1 MNLLQDFQNK
11 PFIEAVQS
19 FFKKLNVP
27 VNEIATIPASASEI
41 IGDNAFNPL
50 ISEVYAYGIIN
61 DAIFEQNETITTLDE
76 VKSFQSDYDGIL
88 LFGIVLNSREN
99 GLLPTRNQL
108 SDITRAFNRTFKF
121 TPVTIIFKYENH
133 IALANTERTQFK
145 QTWREGEK
153 VGKVSLLRDIDYN
166 NVHSGHERIL
176 NNLAITRSGKNA
188 VVNFETLYKY
198 WQEVLSVSLLNKE
211 FYKELSH
218 WYFWAIKEVQF
229 PNEPLQI
236 DFSSVE
242 NYEEAVK
249 EHKGK
254 NVIRLLTRI
263 LFIWF
268 IKEKNL
274 IPEELFDEKIIA
286 KRFIDDFT
294 PQKPH
299 GVFAQGKHNSKYY
312 RAILQN
318 LFFATLNQQ
327 HGKREFRKEN
337 THQNVT
343 QLMRYKSYLKEPDY
357 FIQLMEETVPFMNGG
372 LFECLDK
379 PHPTIKGPQGGD
391 KIIYIDGFSDKEDNG
406 LIVPDF
412 LFFDADEEVDL
423 STDFGSTNKLYKNAK
438 TRGLIA
444 ILKSYKF
451 TITENTPIDE
461 DVALDPELL
470 GKVFENLL
478 ASYNPETKTTA
489 RKQTGSFYTPREIVN
504 YMVEESLI
512 AYLKNKLLHE
522 EAGVVELGKK
532 QIALFGN
539 ETKKSQL
546 SLEAKIDESPF
557 KNREDELDELLHQLV
572 SFSDI
577 NPFAQYPEVQKKI
590 IQALDKCTILD
601 PACGSG
607 AYPMGI
613 LQKMVHILHKIDP
626 NNTEWKQRQID
637 RVNNAIEELEQM
649 DDTNFKERSIKE
661 LNLQIDDIENSF
673 DNNELDYGRKLYL
686 IENCIYG
693 VDIQPIATQ
702 ISKLRF
708 FISLVVDQKVDSKK
722 ENFGI
727 RPLPN
732 LEAKFV
738 AANTLIGIEKPQ
750 KGQFTGSLFDNREV
764 QKLENELKKVRHKLF
779 SIKSPKRKR
788 ELREEDKVL
797 REKISEL
804 LAPDFGNDTARL
816 LANWDPY
823 DQNATSPFYDT
834 EWMFGLPKI
843 NGGLMCGGYFDVVIG
858 NPPYIKEYTDKSVF
872 DGLRKSPYYQ
882 GKMDLWYL
890 FTCSG
895 IDILKENG
903 SLCFIAPNNWT
914 TNTGASK
921 MRSKIIGDAKI
932 IKMLDFGSYMIFE
945 SADIQTMVML
955 ISKTKNNVEYKF
967 DLRKIKTEKAQIENV
982 LELIGNIKS
991 INNDFLYPTIFK
1003 EQLINKT
1010 LTFSSNEKDSILEKI
1025 KNKENFNLDEK
1036 REVAQ
1041 GIVYPQDFLNKKNQ
1055 LILGSSFKVGQGIF
1069 VLNNDEKENICFDE
1083 NELKLIKPYYTSTQI
1098 QKWYA
1103 NPVNN
1108 EWVIYTSS
1116 KFKKSENIQ
1125 SYPKIKSHLDQF
1137 QNIITSDNKPYGL
1150 HRCREENF
1158 FKGEKIIVLR
1168 KCVGHP
1174 KFTYTDFDCYVS
1186 ATFYVIKTSRIN
1198 QKYLTA
1204 FLNSKLIAFWLR
1216 NKGKMQGNNFQ
1227 LDKEPLLQIPV
1238 FKPDA
1243 EVQLPFILV
1252 VDEILR
1258 KKKEGIDTLELE
1270 NEIDK
1275 LVYDLYGLNDEE
1287 IRIIEQ

>member
-27 VNEIATIPASASEI
+27 VNEIATVPASASEI

-76 VKSFQSDYDGIL
+76 VKSFKTDYDGIL
-88 LFGIVLNSREN
+88 LFGIVLNPREN

-121 TPVTIIFKYENH
+121 TPVTIIFKYANH

-188 VVNFETLYKY
+188 VTNFETLYKY

-343 QLMRYKSYLKEPDY
+343 QLMRYKSYLKEPDF
-357 FIQLMEETVPFMNGG
+357 FIQLMEEVVPFMNGG

-423 STDFGSTNKLYKNAK
+423 STDYGSTNKLYKNAK

-522 EAGVVELGKK
+522 EAGIVELGKK

-557 KNREDELDELLHQLV
+557 KNKEDELDELLHQLV

-577 NPFAQYPEVQKKI
+577 NPFVEYPEVQKKI

-649 DDTNFKERSIKE
+649 DDTNFKEKSIKE

-673 DNNELDYGRKLYL
+673 ANNELDYGRKLYL

-708 FISLVVDQKVDSKK
+708 FISLVVDQKVDATK

-750 KGQFTGSLFDNREV
+750 KGQFTGSLFDNKEV
-764 QKLENELKKVRHKLF
+764 LKLENELKKVRHKLF

-823 DQNATSPFYDT
+823 DQNASSPFYDT

-843 NGGLMCGGYFDVVIG
+843 NGGFFDITIG
-858 NPPYIKEYTDKSVF
+858 NPPYGVSIKDNYRTKVLKTLGKVPDFEI
-872 DGLRKSPYYQ
+872 YYYFIEVA
-882 GKMDLWYL
+882 KT
-890 FTCSG
+890 F
-895 IDILKENG
+895 LKENG
-903 SLCFIAPNNWT
+903 IKSYIIPNTFLFNVF
-914 TNTGASK
+914 ASDYRK
-921 MRSKIIGDAKI
+921 KLLIEWNVKIIDCTAFK
-932 IKMLDFGSYMIFE
+932 IFE
-945 SADIQTMVML
+945 GATVYNAIT
-955 ISKTKNNVEYKF
+955 IFSKTNSSQHIEYKITQNA
-967 DLRKIKTEKAQIENV
+967 D
-982 LELIGNIKS
+982 
-991 INNDFLYPTIFK
+991 DFQ
-1003 EQLINKT
+1003 QL
-1010 LTFSSNEKDSILEKI
+1010 I
-1025 KNKENFNLDEK
+1025 KNKN
-1036 REVAQ
+1036 
-1041 GIVYPQDFLNKKNQ
+1041 
-1055 LILGSSFKVGQGIF
+1055 
-1069 VLNNDEKENICFDE
+1069 
-1083 NELKLIKPYYTSTQI
+1083 
-1098 QKWYA
+1098 
-1103 NPVNN
+1103 
-1108 EWVIYTSS
+1108 
-1116 KFKKSENIQ
+1116 
-1125 SYPKIKSHLDQF
+1125 
-1137 QNIITSDNKPYGL
+1137 
-1150 HRCREENF
+1150 
-1158 FKGEKIIVLR
+1158 EKIIIDKILKNNQNWCLVFKLDKSVLDLVLKIR
-1168 KCVGHP
+1168 ENSNKLLDYFPEFSQGLIAYDKYQGQSEETIKNRVFHYDIKENDSLKKWLWGSDVTKYSVNWNGEEWIDYCDGIANPRNP
-1174 KFTYTDFDCYVS
+1174 KFFKNERLLIREITNPSIFCGFTNEELYHDPANIVILKGNKYDLKTLLAIMNS
-1186 ATFYVIKTSRIN
+1186 KIATFYHFNSSPKAT
-1198 QKYLTA
+1198 KGA
-1204 FLNSKLIAFWLR
+1204 FPK
-1216 NKGKMQGNNFQ
+1216 
-1227 LDKEPLLQIPV
+1227 
-1238 FKPDA
+1238 
-1243 EVQLPFILV
+1243 ILV
-1252 VDEILR
+1252 EDIKNFPIPIISKNIEQLLINITDKIINNKKSFPIL
-1258 KKKEGIDTLELE
+1258 ETLELE

-1275 LVYDLYGLNDEE
+1275 LVYDLYNLTSDE
-1287 IRIIEQ
+1287 IALIEK

>member
-1 MNLLQDFQNK
+1 MNLLQDFKNK

-19 FFKKLNVP
+19 LFKNLNVP
-27 VNEIATIPASASEI
+27 VNEITTAPATASEI
-41 IGDNAFNPL
+41 IGENPLNAF
-50 ISEVYAYGIIN
+50 ISEVYVYGIIN
-61 DAIFEQNETITTLDE
+61 DAIFEQNKTITTLEE
-76 VKSFQSDYDGIL
+76 VKSFQVDYDGIL
-88 LFGIVLNSREN
+88 LFGIVLNPREN
-99 GLLPTRNQL
+99 SLLPTRNQL
-108 SDITRAFNRTFKF
+108 SDITRAVNRTFKF
-121 TPVTIIFKYENH
+121 TPVTIVFKYGNH

-153 VGKVSLLRDIDYN
+153 IGKVSLLRDIDYT

-211 FYKELSH
+211 FYKELSN
-218 WYFWAIKEVQF
+218 WYFWAIKEVKF
-229 PNEPLQI
+229 PNEPLHI
-236 DFSSVE
+236 DYNSIE
-242 NYEEAVK
+242 NYEDAVK

-268 IKEKNL
+268 IKEKGL

-343 QLMRYKSYLKEPDY
+343 QLMRYKTYLKEPDF
-357 FIQLMEETVPFMNGG
+357 FIQLMEEVVPFMNGG

-423 STDFGSTNKLYKNAK
+423 STDYGSNNKLYKNAK

-461 DVALDPELL
+461 EVALDPELL

-522 EAGVVELGKK
+522 DAGVVELGKK

-539 ETKKSQL
+539 ETKTSQL
-546 SLEAKIDESPF
+546 SLETKIDESPF
-557 KNREDELDELLHQLV
+557 KNKEDELDELLHQLV
-572 SFSDI
+572 SFSDT
-577 NPFAQYPEVQKKI
+577 NPFSVYPEVQKKI

-649 DDTNFKERSIKE
+649 DDNNFRENSIKD
-661 LNLQIDDIENSF
+661 LKAQIDDIEASF
-673 DNNELDYGRKLYL
+673 SNNELDYGRKLYL

-708 FISLVVDQKVDSKK
+708 FISLVVDQKVDATKD
-722 ENFGI
+722 NFGI

-764 QKLENELKKVRHKLF
+764 QKLEKQLKKIRHKLF
-779 SIKSPKRKR
+779 SIKTPSIKRD
-788 ELREEDKVL
+788 LREQDKIL
-797 REKISEL
+797 REKISDL

-823 DQNATSPFYDT
+823 DQNASSPFYDT

-843 NGGLMCGGYFDVVIG
+843 NGGFFDIVIG
-858 NPPYIKEYTDKSVF
+858 NPPYVKVQNISKNQTDYFK
-872 DGLRKSPYYQ
+872 K
-882 GKMDLWYL
+882 
-890 FTCSG
+890 T
-895 IDILKENG
+895 
-903 SLCFIAPNNWT
+903 
-914 TNTGASK
+914 
-921 MRSKIIGDAKI
+921 
-932 IKMLDFGSYMIFE
+932 FE
-945 SADIQTMVML
+945 SAKGKYDIYVIFIENSIKNLIQTNGQVVFINPHRFMIAEYGLGLRSFLITQKAINKILVFGVEQVFDAATTYTGIFFFSKNSKNISYCEANDLELNNLNFDSYEFSQIGTVWSFKNENSTNLLEKLTKHKLVKDIFSGIYQGL
-955 ISKTKNNVEYKF
+955 ISMGDEIQMLEGKIIDDKFIGFSKRLQKNVE
-967 DLRKIKTEKAQIENV
+967 IESLLMKPV
-982 LELIGNIKS
+982 LKG
-991 INNDFLYPTIFK
+991 
-1003 EQLINKT
+1003 
-1010 LTFSSNEKDSILEKI
+1010 
-1025 KNKENFNLDEK
+1025 
-1036 REVAQ
+1036 
-1041 GIVYPQDFLNKKNQ
+1041 
-1055 LILGSSFKVGQGIF
+1055 
-1069 VLNNDEKENICFDE
+1069 
-1083 NELKLIKPYYTSTQI
+1083 
-1098 QKWYA
+1098 
-1103 NPVNN
+1103 
-1108 EWVIYTSS
+1108 
-1116 KFKKSENIQ
+1116 ENIQ
-1125 SYPKIKSHLDQF
+1125 RYCELKTNVYVFYPHIETTKNKTTPIDEVSLKKQFPLGYNYISNFKDELEEKKVKYKTNSKNWYSLHRSRELSLFNSEKIITPQLQNKSSFTIDNNSFFPDAGGYMLIKKENDKIDLKVYLAIFNSSLFYYFIKQTSTPYNNNYYYFKTNYIQPFSIPEINEDF
-1137 QNIITSDNKPYGL
+1137 QNIIKPL
-1150 HRCREENF
+1150 VEA
-1158 FKGEKIIVLR
+1158 IVLQ
-1168 KCVGHP
+1168 KKEKENTQLLENKIDNLV
-1174 KFTYTDFDCYVS
+1174 YQLYNLTD
-1186 ATFYVIKTSRIN
+1186 
-1198 QKYLTA
+1198 
-1204 FLNSKLIAFWLR
+1204 
-1216 NKGKMQGNNFQ
+1216 
-1227 LDKEPLLQIPV
+1227 
-1238 FKPDA
+1238 
-1243 EVQLPFILV
+1243 
-1252 VDEILR
+1252 DEIS
-1258 KKKEGIDTLELE
+1258 
-1270 NEIDK
+1270 
-1275 LVYDLYGLNDEE
+1275 
-1287 IRIIEQ
+1287 IIEQE